1 MLIRSVLVDVYLDVE
16 RVLIRPVL
24 VSIYLAAVRVLIRPA
39 CRMPR

>member
-1 MLIRSVLVDVYLDVE
+1 MLIRSVLVDVYLAVE